1 MLTVDI
7 QRAAH
12 SSHFCPSDEH
22 ITQWVQTCITSDIDT
37 EVSIRIVDNAE
48 MIELN
53 TQYRQQHKTT
63 NVLSFPTDF
72 PEELNIP
79 LLGDIVICA
88 EVVNQEAIEQQKTTE
103 AHWAHMTI
111 HGTLH
116 LLGYDHIDESD
127 AIEMETL
134 ETSLLLAL
142 HYPAPYHL
150 EDK

>member
-1 MLTVDI
+1 MLTLDI
-7 QRAAH
+7 QRAAG
-12 SSHFCPSDEH
+12 SEHFTPSDEQL
-22 ITQWVQTCITSDIDT
+22 TQWVTRCLNED
-37 EVSIRIVDNAE
+37 EFELCIRIVDNDE

-53 TQYRQQHKTT
+53 SQYRQQHKTT

-88 EVVNQEAIEQQKTTE
+88 EVVNQEAQEQGKTAE
-103 AHWAHMTI
+103 AHWAHITL

-116 LLGYDHIDESD
+116 LLGYDHIDEND

-134 ETSLLLAL
+134 ETSLMQAL
-142 HYPAPYHL
+142 HYPAPYST